1 MAWVCCKV
9 TVVEVLD
16 HDWYPGLCKA
26 VLTDSEGVEHTF
38 VEKLPVVGLEE
49 VKVSDLPLQKSIRV
63 EIVKD
68 MGDRVEITT
77 ERPDSIEAED
87 GTTHFVV
94 PKESLEMLADD

>member
-16 HDWYPGLCKA
+16 HDWYPGLCKV

-77 ERPDSIEAED
+77 ERPDSIESED

-94 PKESLEMLADD
+94 PKESLEVHET